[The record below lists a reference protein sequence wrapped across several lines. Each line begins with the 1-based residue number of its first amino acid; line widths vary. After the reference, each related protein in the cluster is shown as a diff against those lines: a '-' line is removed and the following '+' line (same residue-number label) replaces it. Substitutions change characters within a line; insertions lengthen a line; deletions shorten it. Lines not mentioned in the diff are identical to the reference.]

1 MISNPK
7 IRRWIIGSR
16 EAVSPN
22 QRIGLLGGSFN
33 PAHDGHLSISKF
45 ALQRLGLNQIW
56 WIISP
61 RNPLKK
67 YDLLYDFEDRLFSA
81 RKIINTNKISISK
94 LELNA
99 QIKYTIG
106 TLEYLKARY
115 PGAKFVWIMGA
126 DNLNQFHLWREW
138 EKIMRLT
145 PIAIIDRPS
154 SSLNVTSS
162 LFANKYRAYRVD
174 EADSNNLIYYKK
186 PAWVF
191 MHTKLNY
198 QSSSQLR
205 NSEVK

>member
-1 MISNPK
+1 MISDPK
-7 IRRWIIGSR
+7 IKRWITSSR
-16 EAVSPN
+16 QAVCSS

-33 PAHDGHLSISKF
+33 PAHHGHLSISKI
-45 ALQRLGLNQIW
+45 ALRRLGLNQIW
-56 WIISP
+56 WIVSP
-61 RNPLKK
+61 RNPLKE
-67 YDLLYDFEDRLFSA
+67 YDFLYDFEERVFSA

-106 TLEYLKARY
+106 TLEYLRTRY
-115 PGAKFVWIMGA
+115 HRSRFVWIMGA
-126 DNLNQFHLWREW
+126 DNLNQFHLWKEW
-138 EKIMRLT
+138 EKIIRLM

-162 LFANKYRAYRVD
+162 VFANKYRAYRID
-174 EADSNNLIYYKK
+174 EADSSQLIYYKK

>member
-7 IRRWIIGSR
+7 IKRWIIGSCG
-16 EAVSPN
+16 AISSS
-22 QRIGLLGGSFN
+22 QKIGLLGGSFN
-33 PAHDGHLSISKF
+33 PAHDGHLNISKI
-45 ALQRLGLNQIW
+45 ALQRLGLDQIW

-67 YDLLYDFEDRLFSA
+67 YNLLYDFEHRVSSA
-81 RKIINTNKISISK
+81 NKIINSSNILISK

-106 TLEYLKARY
+106 TVEYLQSRY
-115 PGAKFVWIMGA
+115 PGTKFVWVMGA

-138 EKIMRLT
+138 EKITSLI

-162 LFANKYRAYRVD
+162 LFANKYKAHRVD
-174 EADSNNLIYYKK
+174 ESDSTSLVSHKK

-191 MHTKLNY
+191 IHTKLNY

-205 NSEVK
+205 KSEVK

>member
-1 MISNPK
+1 MFV
-7 IRRWIIGSR
+7 
-16 EAVSPN
+16 AVCSS
-22 QRIGLLGGSFN
+22 QKIGLLGGSFN
-33 PAHDGHLSISKF
+33 PAHHGHLSISKI
-45 ALQRLGLNQIW
+45 ALRRLGLNQIW
-56 WIISP
+56 WIVSP
-61 RNPLKK
+61 RNPLKE
-67 YDLLYDFEDRLFSA
+67 YDFLYDFEERVFSA
-81 RKIINTNKISISK
+81 RKIINTNNISISK

-106 TLEYLKARY
+106 TLEYLRTRY
-115 PGAKFVWIMGA
+115 HRSRFVWIMGA
-126 DNLNQFHLWREW
+126 DNLNQFHLWKEW
-138 EKIMRLT
+138 EKIIRLM

-162 LFANKYRAYRVD
+162 VFANKYRAYRID
-174 EADSNNLIYYKK
+174 EADSSQLIYYKK

>member
-1 MISNPK
+1 MISDPK
-7 IRRWIIGSR
+7 IKRWITSSR
-16 EAVSPN
+16 QAVCSS
-22 QRIGLLGGSFN
+22 QKIGLLGGSFN
-33 PAHDGHLSISKF
+33 PAHHGHLSISKI
-45 ALQRLGLNQIW
+45 ALRRLGLNQIW
-56 WIISP
+56 WIVSP

-67 YDLLYDFEDRLFSA
+67 YDFLYDFEERVFSA
-81 RKIINTNKISISK
+81 RKIINTNNISISK

-106 TLEYLKARY
+106 TLEYLRTRY
-115 PGAKFVWIMGA
+115 HRSRFVWIMGA
-126 DNLNQFHLWREW
+126 DNLNQFHLWKEW
-138 EKIMRLT
+138 EKIIRLM

-162 LFANKYRAYRVD
+162 VFANKYKAYRID
-174 EADSNNLIYYKK
+174 EADSSQLIYYKK